1 MLLVGSEGVSIP
13 PPLREGKGRL
23 CFSSVLFSHSYLAC
37 CSHRVGK
44 AGEYRL
50 ITKQEQITVTSDLPG
65 HRKVGKHDLLGIL
78 N

>member
-13 PPLREGKGRL
+13 PLREGKGQL
-23 CFSSVLFSHSYLAC
+23 CFSSVLFSHSHLAC

-44 AGEYRL
+44 AGERGL
-50 ITKQEQITVTSDLPG
+50 ITKREQISVTSDLPG
-65 HRKVGKHDLLGIL
+65 HRKAGKRDLLGIL